1 MAEARRVLITGC
13 SSGIGLRTAQ
23 AFLAGG
29 WTVLAGLRRAEPAP
43 PELTGAEPLAL
54 DLEQP
59 AQIEA
64 CAARIERLDCLVNN
78 AGYALTGPYA
88 TYTPAQMRRQIEV
101 NLIGPALLTQRLLPA
116 LRRARGR
123 VIFVSSISG
132 ECGMPMNALY
142 CASKSALEG
151 LAESLRHELAIHGI
165 QVALVEPGSY
175 RTRFMHNMEWGARAA
190 EGASPE
196 AGQLEGYRA
205 LQARIAARA
214 GRDPAVVARAIV
226 RLAERAHMPLRT
238 RVGWDARLASALGR
252 WLPERAALGI
262 FGAAYRRALAPRH
275 PR

>member
-1 MAEARRVLITGC
+1 MAEARRVLVTGC

-23 AFLAGG
+23 AFRAAG
-29 WTVLAGLRRAEPAP
+29 WTVLAGLRRAQPVP
-43 PELTGAEPLAL
+43 PELVGAEPLAL

-59 AQIEA
+59 EEIEA
-64 CAARIERLDCLVNN
+64 CSARIERLDCLVNN
-78 AGYALTGPYA
+78 AGYALTGPFA
-88 TYTPAQMRRQIEV
+88 TYTAAQMRRQMEV

-132 ECGMPMNALY
+132 ECGMPLNALY

-151 LAESLRHELAIHGI
+151 LAESLRHELAPHGV

-175 RTRFMHNMEWGARAA
+175 RTRFMQNMEWGALVP

-196 AGQLEGYRA
+196 AGQLERYRS

-214 GRDPAVVARAIV
+214 GRDPVAVARAIV
-226 RLAERAHMPLRT
+226 RLAGRARMPLRT
-238 RVGWDARLASALGR
+238 RVGWDARFASALGR

-262 FGAAYRRALAPRH
+262 LGAAYRRALASRNPR
-275 PR
+275 